1 MHIPQ
6 PDADEAPVELTPGAG
21 GPSGFQ
27 SMWGNPRHRR
37 RLILGGIAGI
47 LVILL
52 IVLLSSQGGRP
63 SPEATPTPGDLTAVP
78 VTLSIKDRSFTVAP
92 VTVTDGRWRVSRGD
106 ASSAEWIY
114 GTVIN
119 YIFGLLPTPE
129 TTELME
135 GLADN
140 DRVTLDMSTGGQL
153 SFRVSGRQRVPE
165 DAVPDLFQQTRPGIT
180 LVLLREGGDERL
192 VVTGLYDAD
201 LEQLSAPSTSLAPV
215 GMPTQI
221 DKWRVTVLAGQLA
234 PDPTNPVQA
243 NYYVNFTVE
252 YLGDQPVSSDTFE
265 MTLVDGV
272 DVAYEFDPQVSR
284 LGAYSPPG
292 GLVAPRNPTS
302 FTAGYRV
309 STDIPGPTLKWV
321 FKPTPGT
328 AQPARFEVPIVR
340 PTPTPEPKTQIT
352 VQINGASLST
362 DQTLLVVTGGIG
374 NPTDQSVS
382 IGPADI
388 SLSTP
393 DNVFSDVR
401 TAEPALPWTIGPS
414 QTMAFRLEFNRPPG
428 FTAILRIV
436 TQRFELSGLR

>member
-21 GPSGFQ
+21 DPSRFQ

-37 RLILGGIAGI
+37 RLILGGIAGV
-47 LVILL
+47 LVTLL
-52 IVLLSSQGGRP
+52 IVLLFSQGSQP

-78 VTLSIKDRSFTVAP
+78 VSLSIKDRSFTVAP
-92 VTVTDGRWRVSRGD
+92 VTVTDGRWPAGRGD
-106 ASSAEWIY
+106 PGSAEWVY
-114 GTVIN
+114 GTVVN
-119 YIFGLLPTPE
+119 YVLGMFPTPE

-135 GLADN
+135 GLADS
-140 DRVTLDMSTGGQL
+140 DRITLDMSTGGKL
-153 SFRVSGRQRVPE
+153 AFRVSGRQRVPE

-192 VVTGLYDAD
+192 VITGLYDAD
-201 LEQLSAPSTSLAPV
+201 LESLSAPSTSLAPV
-215 GMPTQI
+215 GTAAQI
-221 DKWRVTVLAGQLA
+221 DTWRVTVLSGQLA
-234 PDPTNPVQA
+234 PDTANPAQA

-252 YLGDQPVSSDTFE
+252 YLGDQPVSSNTFE

-272 DVAYEFDPQVSR
+272 DVGYEFDPQISR
-284 LGAYSPPG
+284 GGAYPPPG

-321 FKPTPGT
+321 FKPNPAAG
-328 AQPARFEVPIVR
+328 QPARFEVPIVR

-401 TAEPALPWTIGPS
+401 TAEPALPWTIGPG